1 VKAAVSSAHDEALIV
16 ACVAEAESMAIAYR
30 ISRSPR
36 FVRGSHLRVFDKLL
50 FAHVVN
56 LHEVED
62 TQKIK

>member
-1 VKAAVSSAHDEALIV
+1 
-16 ACVAEAESMAIAYR
+16 MAIAYR

-56 LHEVED
+56 LHEVEE
-62 TQKIK
+62 TKIK